1 MENII
6 MCLISFAIGVAF
18 ALVVLRREIFQI
30 YQLNKIE
37 VEMVRSLLKSESEEE
52 RVDGINPELMDAYLI
67 HSGTLGGVG
76 SGVAWPKVGCECS
89 GEHKASK

>member
-30 YQLNKIE
+30 FQLNKIE
-37 VEMVRSLLKSESEEE
+37 ADMVRSLLKSEAEEE
-52 RVDGINPELMDAYLI
+52 RVDGINPELMDIYSVWIGTMESVESNMVADEVGGQS
-67 HSGTLGGVG
+67 SGGY
-76 SGVAWPKVGCECS
+76 
-89 GEHKASK
+89 KASK